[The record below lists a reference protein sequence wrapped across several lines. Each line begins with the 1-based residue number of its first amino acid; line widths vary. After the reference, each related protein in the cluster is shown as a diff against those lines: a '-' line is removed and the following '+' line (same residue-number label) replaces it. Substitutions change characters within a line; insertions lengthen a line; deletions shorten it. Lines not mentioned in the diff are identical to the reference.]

1 MIVGPTLIT
10 SASQWDRSAPPSFS
24 SKFSKGSV
32 RASQSNSDLNLHTQ
46 FSTFSMQPPLAS
58 SRRPLQELAVTA
70 AVHRAETL
78 AKRTWVPTPIVKQ
91 SPVRPPVFVNQRF
104 ALWQSAPT
112 SSATEPGQL
121 LEQDQ
126 RLLSELPA
134 KPFARLL
141 LPLRYGPTHGAAA
154 HHQWWFNKPQGSLAD
169 WTELAAAM
177 RAHPRPRQFFV
188 LSLFEQDAKQ
198 KTPPPSDVPGPV
210 GSEVLFANDVV
221 TLWDFR
227 VPSMATCPLHE
238 HRYPYVFI
246 NRCPGEN
253 LGLDAELKPTDVSSF
268 RTGEFRYV
276 DVEPTTEKC
285 VHAFQNVAP
294 HTLQQ
299 YIVEFKR

>member
-1 MIVGPTLIT
+1 
-10 SASQWDRSAPPSFS
+10 
-24 SKFSKGSV
+24 
-32 RASQSNSDLNLHTQ
+32 
-46 FSTFSMQPPLAS
+46 MQPPLAS
-58 SRRPLQELAVTA
+58 RRSLQELTVNA
-70 AVHRAETL
+70 AVRGAESL
-78 AKRTWVPTPIVKQ
+78 AKRTWVPVPIVKR

-126 RLLSELPA
+126 RLLRELPT

-141 LPLRYGPTHGAAA
+141 LPLRYGPTHGTTAY
-154 HHQWWFNKPQGSLAD
+154 HQWWFDKPQGAQSD
-169 WTELAAAM
+169 WTELADAM

-188 LSLFEQDAKQ
+188 LSLFEQDTKQ
-198 KTPPPSDVPGPV
+198 QQQKMPPSEVPGPV
-210 GSEVLFANDVV
+210 GTEVLFANDDV

-253 LGLDAELKPTDVSSF
+253 LGLDADMTQTGVSSF

-276 DVEPTTEKC
+276 DVDPTAAKC
-285 VHAFQNVAP
+285 IHAFQNVAP